1 MKKLIMVIILVT
13 AIGQKI
19 EASDIKSLK
28 ESAIKGNTS
37 AITSLYDLTNDGEKE
52 YENWWNWDK
61 NTKKEYIDAIIE
73 VASYG
78 IDKIF
83 EKIESMYKN
92 RKAYFKKTSDGEE
105 AFIYWKKT
113 LLKTITEN
121 TSAEGR
127 TTENLLFNILNSKIL
142 YPIVATEWKNN
153 IRNSLIKICKEKKS
167 VKSANYLMNLYFEY
181 PKDTKD
187 KNISENIK
195 EILEAIRAVDDENL
209 INEILEKTKNSKFE
223 CYDIMYRTL
232 KPEEAARNDKAIEEE
247 KEKLAKLKLEEEQ
260 KQKELESAIFN
271 KLHDSSLNHNYYPI
285 KEENEWVYNVG
296 DGTQTVMK
304 ITKIKFETESMLV
317 DVCAYD
323 VIDGFKKEDNYYTYK
338 MKVDK
343 LTKFD
348 ENGEEKV
355 ILYFP
360 LKPNTTKKD
369 NFQTFKVLALR
380 TVIVPAGKFS
390 QCIEVEKRFLT
401 GGWIKQ
407 WYAPNVGM
415 IKFITNDN
423 KHGELVDYKIQ

>member
-1 MKKLIMVIILVT
+1 MKKLVMVITLVA

-19 EASDIKSLK
+19 EASEIKSLK

-61 NTKKEYIDAIIE
+61 NTKKEYTDTIIE

-113 LLKTITEN
+113 LLKMSLEN
-121 TSAEGR
+121 
-127 TTENLLFNILNSKIL
+127 ENLLFNILNSKIL

-153 IRNSLIKICKEKKS
+153 IRNSLIKSCKEKKS
-167 VKSANYLMNLYFEY
+167 VKSAKYLMNLYFEY
-181 PKDTKD
+181 PKDPKS
-187 KNISENIK
+187 KSISENIK

-209 INEILEKTKNSKFE
+209 INEILEKTKNSKSE
-223 CYDIMYRTL
+223 CYDIMFRTL
-232 KPEEAARNDKAIEEE
+232 KPEESARHDKAIEEE
-247 KEKLAKLKLEEEQ
+247 KERLAKLKLEEEQ
-260 KQKELESAIFN
+260 KQKELESEIFN

-285 KEENEWVYNVG
+285 KEGNEWVYNVNE
-296 DGTQTVMK
+296 TQTVIK
-304 ITKIKFETESMLV
+304 ITKTSFEEESMFAEI
-317 DVCAYD
+317 CAYD
-323 VIDGFKKEDNYYTYK
+323 VVDGFKKEDNYYTYK

-348 ENGEEKV
+348 EKGEEKV

-423 KHGELVDYKIQ
+423 KRGELVNYKIQ